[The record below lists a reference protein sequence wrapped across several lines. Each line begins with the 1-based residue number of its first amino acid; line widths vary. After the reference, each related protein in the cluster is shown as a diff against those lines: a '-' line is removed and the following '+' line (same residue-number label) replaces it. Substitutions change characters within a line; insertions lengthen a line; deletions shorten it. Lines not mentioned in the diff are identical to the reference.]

1 MPHFP
6 LFHNILSYFCTL
18 FQHIF
23 GNFCTLFYL
32 ILKQGRQSGQAK
44 WAGKVAGKW
53 AGKCL
58 SCFCFSPCYNAILNT
73 AFFTL
78 PTSPD
83 RTQGLCAS
91 PGRSMTSSPACRSS
105 KDAFPAFQ
113 NRISALGSYSVSGVR
128 SGCSCY
134 PDLLPS
140 LQNTLNIRIS
150 FMCLKTTV
158 SIGLCL
164 ILLDADVY
172 LLPIDHIFSAGQS
185 RQFPGVY
192 IFAYLL
198 YALCRYSDLGI
209 LRQSVHI
216 SFDHC
221 VSFRWYYLYMG
232 PYAAQAR

>member
-1 MPHFP
+1 MPVLFLFFSLLQCNLEYRFLHFTCIARP
-6 LFHNILSYFCTL
+6 DTGL
-18 FQHIF
+18 
-23 GNFCTLFYL
+23 
-32 ILKQGRQSGQAK
+32 
-44 WAGKVAGKW
+44 V
-53 AGKCL
+53 CL
-58 SCFCFSPCYNAILNT
+58 SRKEYRPVL
-73 AFFTL
+73 L
-78 PTSPD
+78 RVD
-83 RTQGLCAS
+83 
-91 PGRSMTSSPACRSS
+91 PA
-105 KDAFPAFQ
+105 KIALPAFQ

-128 SGCSCY
+128 SGCSVTQICSS
-134 PDLLPS
+134 S

-164 ILLDADVY
+164 ILLDADVDP
-172 LLPIDHIFSAGQS
+172 LPIDHIFSAGQS